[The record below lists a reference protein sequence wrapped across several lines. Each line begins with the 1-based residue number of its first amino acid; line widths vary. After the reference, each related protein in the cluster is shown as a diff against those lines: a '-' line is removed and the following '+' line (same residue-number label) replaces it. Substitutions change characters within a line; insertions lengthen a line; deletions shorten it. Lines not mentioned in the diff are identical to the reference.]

1 MSLSRY
7 VEGLEDLRIYDPPYE
22 GFRIARALKETEGSA
37 TPYFREVGPGVD
49 GVGNLIDRRSKL
61 LRILGARND
70 EEAYR
75 ALLSAEDAP
84 GRLDV
89 VGAWADDYKT
99 VDTLRKLPLVK
110 YYEKEAA
117 PYITSAIITAKAPD
131 GAYNA
136 SIHRF
141 TPIDDDKAVVRLVPR
156 HLYTIYR
163 RWLDA
168 GRDTPVAVAW
178 GVHPAVLLAA
188 ASSPPYGVF
197 ELAVAARL
205 LEGLKAVELDNGTYA
220 PYLST
225 VIMEGYIT
233 GQLADEGPYVDVVGT
248 YDVVRKQP
256 VVKIERIYMLR
267 SSAVVHYLLPAGL
280 EHQLL
285 MGFEREAK
293 IWRAVS
299 SVVPKVVK
307 VRLTQGGFG
316 WMHAVISIRKN
327 VEGDAK
333 NAALAAFAAHPSLKH
348 VVVVDDD
355 IDPDDPRDVEWALA
369 TRFRADRGL
378 FVIPYA
384 RGSTLDPMALN
395 DEGLTYKVGVDATR
409 PLDRDPRMFEK
420 ARIP

>member
-1 MSLSRY
+1 MSLSDY
-7 VEGLEDLRIYDPPYE
+7 VRGLADLKRYDPPYE
-22 GFRIARALKETEGSA
+22 GFKIARILKETEGKH
-37 TPYFREVGPGVD
+37 TPYFAKVGPNMD
-49 GVGNLIDRRSKL
+49 GVGNLLDNRTKL
-61 LRILGARND
+61 LALLGASND
-70 EEAYR
+70 EEAYK
-75 ALLSAEDAP
+75 ALLNAEENP
-84 GRLDV
+84 GKLEP
-89 VGAWADDYKT
+89 VGSWADDYRPLSS
-99 VDTLRKLPLVK
+99 LRELPIVK

-117 PYITSAIITAKAPD
+117 PYITSVVIVARSPD
-131 GAYNA
+131 GVYNA

-141 TPIDDDKAVVRLVPR
+141 TPIGDNKAVIRIVPR
-156 HLYTIYR
+156 HLYSIYNKWR
-163 RWLDA
+163 EL
-168 GRDTPVAVAW
+168 GKCTPIAVAW
-178 GVHPAVLLAA
+178 GTHPAVLLAA

-197 ELAVAARL
+197 ELAIAARL
-205 LEGLKAVELDNGTYA
+205 MGNLKVVEMDNGVPV
-220 PYLST
+220 PYLAS
-225 VIMEGYIT
+225 VIMEGCIT
-233 GQLADEGPYVDVVGT
+233 DQLAEEGPYVDVVGT
-248 YDVVRKQP
+248 YDLVRKQP
-256 VVKIERIYMLR
+256 VVEISRMYVLR
-267 SSAVVHYLLPAGL
+267 SSPVVHYLLPAGR

-307 VRLTQGGFG
+307 VRLTAGGFG

-355 IDPDDPRDVEWALA
+355 IDPDDPRDVEWAIA

-395 DEGLTYKVGVDATR
+395 EEGLTYKVGVDATK

>member
-1 MSLSRY
+1 MSLADY
-7 VEGLEDLRIYDPPYE
+7 VKGLDDLKSYGPPYGE
-22 GFRIARALKETEGSA
+22 FEIARILKESEGRY
-37 TPYFREVGPGVD
+37 TPYFNGVGGGFN
-49 GVGNLIDRRSKL
+49 GVGNLIDKRSKL
-61 LRILGARND
+61 LRVLGVSND

-75 ALLSAEDAP
+75 ALLGAEDAP

-89 VGAWADDYKT
+89 ISSWRDEYARL
-99 VDTLRKLPLVK
+99 DTLRDLPLVR

-117 PYITSAIITAKAPD
+117 PYITSAVIIARAPD

-141 TPIDDDKAVVRLVPR
+141 TPISDDKAVVRLVPR
-156 HLYTIYR
+156 HLYTIHNKWR
-163 RWLDA
+163 ER
-168 GRDTPVAVAW
+168 GERTPIAVAW
-178 GVHPAVLLAA
+178 GVHPLVLLAA

-205 LEGLKAVELDNGTYA
+205 MGGLKVFELDNGTYA
-220 PYLST
+220 PYLAS
-225 VIMEGYIT
+225 VVMEGYIT
-233 GQLADEGPYVDVVGT
+233 HEMAEEGPCVDVVGT
-248 YDVVRKQP
+248 YDIVRRQP
-256 VVKIERIYMLR
+256 VVEIKRIYVLK
-267 SSAVVHYLLPAGL
+267 SSPLVHYLLPAGL

-285 MGFEREAK
+285 MGFEREAR

-299 SVVPKVVK
+299 SVVPRVVK
-307 VRLTQGGFG
+307 VRLTPGGFG

-348 VVVVDDD
+348 VVVVDED

-378 FVIPYA
+378 FVIPYV

-409 PLDRDPRMFEK
+409 PLDKDPKMFEK

>member
-1 MSLSRY
+1 MSLSEY
-7 VEGLEDLRIYDPPYE
+7 VARLVDLKRYDPPYE
-22 GFRIARALKETEGSA
+22 GFRIARILKETEGRY
-37 TPYFREVGPGVD
+37 TPYFGQVGPGMD

-61 LRILGARND
+61 LAILGASND
-70 EEAYR
+70 EEAYK
-75 ALLSAEDAP
+75 ALLSAEENP
-84 GRLDV
+84 GKLEL
-89 VGAWADDYKT
+89 VGAWADEYKPLSS
-99 VDTLRKLPLVK
+99 LRQLPLVK

-117 PYITSAIITAKAPD
+117 PYITSAVIIAKAPD
-131 GAYNA
+131 GAFNA

-141 TPIDDDKAVVRLVPR
+141 TPIGDDKAVIRIVPR
-156 HLYTIYR
+156 HLYSIHSK
-163 RWLDA
+163 W
-168 GRDTPVAVAW
+168 RDLGGCTPVAVAW
-178 GVHPAVLLAA
+178 GIHPAVLLAA

-205 LEGLKAVELDNGTYA
+205 MGGLKAVELDNGTLA
-220 PYLST
+220 PYLSS
-225 VIMEGYIT
+225 VIMEGCIT
-233 GQLADEGPYVDVVGT
+233 DQLAEEGPYVDVVGT
-248 YDVVRKQP
+248 YDVVRRQP
-256 VVKIERIYMLR
+256 VVKINRIYVLR
-267 SSAVVHYLLPAGL
+267 SSPLVHYLLPAGL

-307 VRLTQGGFG
+307 VRLTAGGFG

-348 VVVVDDD
+348 VVVVDED
-355 IDPDDPRDVEWALA
+355 IDPDDPRDVEWAIA

-378 FVIPYA
+378 FVIPYV

-395 DEGLTYKVGVDATR
+395 EEGLTYKVGVDATR
-409 PLDRDPRMFEK
+409 PLDKDPKMFEK